1 VASRYFAVVSHAA
14 LSLQQ
19 TPAQQWRIVL
29 ARDRR
34 YDGAFVYAVRST
46 GIFCRPSCPSR
57 RPRRSVVRF
66 FPIPEAAQAAG
77 FRPCRRCRPTQVAS
91 PDPAVSLVRDV
102 CRTID
107 ASPDAATDLATL
119 GRRTGRSPHQLRR
132 AFRRVLGVSPR
143 AYRDARR
150 IARLKSSL
158 KEQRHVSPAIY
169 EAGYGS
175 PSRVYERAASAL
187 GMTPATYGRGG
198 RGASIRYGIVSTQ
211 LGQLL
216 VAATDR
222 GICRISLGDAGQPL
236 ERDLRA
242 EFPAATITADSS
254 GLMRWVQSIVR
265 HLEGREP
272 HLDLPLDIR
281 ATAFQTR
288 VWAALKKIPYGATR
302 SYQAVARA
310 IHQPSA
316 TRAVAQACATNP
328 VAIAIP
334 CHRVVRE
341 DGELGGYRWGTER
354 KRRLLEQEAT
364 GAKTSNSP

>member
-1 VASRYFAVVSHAA
+1 VSHAA
-14 LSLQQ
+14 LLLDQ

-77 FRPCRRCRPTQVAS
+77 FRACRRCRPTQTPS
-91 PDPAVSLVRDV
+91 PDPAVALVRDL
-102 CRTID
+102 CRVID
-107 ASPDAATDLATL
+107 AQPDRAADLTTL
-119 GRRTGRSPHQLRR
+119 GRRTGRSPHQLLR

-143 AYRDARR
+143 AYRDARQ
-150 IARLKSSL
+150 IARLRSSL
-158 KEQRHVSPAIY
+158 KERRHVSPAIY

-175 PSRVYERAASAL
+175 SSRVYERAAAAL

-198 RGASIRYGIVSTQ
+198 RGAAIRFTVVPSP

-216 VAATDR
+216 VAATDK
-222 GICRISLGDAGQPL
+222 GICRISLGDAAAPL

-242 EFPAATITADSS
+242 EFPAASITRDPGPLVA
-254 GLMRWVQSIVR
+254 WVQTIVR
-265 HLEGREP
+265 HLEGHEP

-281 ATAFQTR
+281 ATAFQQR
-288 VWAALKKIPYGATR
+288 VWAALRKIPCGATR
-302 SYQAVARA
+302 SYHAVAKA
-310 IHQPSA
+310 IGQPRA
-316 TRAVAQACATNP
+316 TRAVARACATNP

-341 DGELGGYRWGTER
+341 DGELGGYRWGIER
-354 KRRLLEQEAT
+354 KRRLLEREA
-364 GAKTSNSP
+364 SY